1 MKNSINSGCEVTSK
15 CHQFYSG
22 HNGTIDKTYNCYRKN
37 NFPRKIFSDN
47 TLFNAVIG
55 LAALS
60 GVLALLLS
68 ITVYL
73 ICKMRIT
80 HGNPINLNFSHLQA
94 PGRGIFTG
102 QKRIQMLTRSTLAQL
117 CDLQH
122 HLVVLFFLKA
132 DFSSGLQFPPTSEHP
147 PLVHASTHRPMCTTG
162 TFLQLSKKPSSP
174 TLAPPPV
181 ENQKER
187 LKKGAM
193 GYYGGTMGCYGGTMG
208 Y

>member
-1 MKNSINSGCEVTSK
+1 MSPVLFWAN
-15 CHQFYSG
+15 
-22 HNGTIDKTYNCYRKN
+22 NGTIDKTYNCYRKN

-102 QKRIQMLTRSTLAQL
+102 QKRIQMLTRSTLAQF

-122 HLVVLFFLKA
+122 HLVVL
-132 DFSSGLQFPPTSEHP
+132 
-147 PLVHASTHRPMCTTG
+147 
-162 TFLQLSKKPSSP
+162 
-174 TLAPPPV
+174 LAPTGRCVLPAPFFNCLKGPV
-181 ENQKER
+181 IQLWPHPR
-187 LKKGAM
+187 
-193 GYYGGTMGCYGGTMG
+193 
-208 Y
+208 

>member
-1 MKNSINSGCEVTSK
+1 
-15 CHQFYSG
+15 
-22 HNGTIDKTYNCYRKN
+22 
-37 NFPRKIFSDN
+37 
-47 TLFNAVIG
+47 
-55 LAALS
+55 
-60 GVLALLLS
+60 
-68 ITVYL
+68 
-73 ICKMRIT
+73 
-80 HGNPINLNFSHLQA
+80 
-94 PGRGIFTG
+94 
-102 QKRIQMLTRSTLAQL
+102 MLTRSTLAQF

-174 TLAPPPV
+174 TVAPPPV

-193 GYYGGTMGCYGGTMG
+193 GYYGVEAWSRRRDQGRGCEDAPSVYRRRGLVEASRRRGVEV
-208 Y
+208 